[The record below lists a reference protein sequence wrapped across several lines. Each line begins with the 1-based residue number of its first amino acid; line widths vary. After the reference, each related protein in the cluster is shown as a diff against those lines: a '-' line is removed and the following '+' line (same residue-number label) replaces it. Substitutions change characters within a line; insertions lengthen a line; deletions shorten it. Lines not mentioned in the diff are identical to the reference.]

1 MPIYPKAGQA
11 KIYIKALEDRIAE
24 LETTLNKGGD
34 RTVSRD
40 HWAEQADNDYESKS
54 GDVQPLLNAVR
65 DLSLDV
71 AGSYIGGASTITLGR
86 ALETALAGRTE
97 LVLPYMGGVD
107 DRRVRQ
113 HSIASELSSSMGAMN
128 TFYPGQIDSTTADK
142 AVHAY
147 INHLYANFPI
157 MYSHEIL
164 ALHGTRHCLRD
175 VYEESILNL
184 IYGLGGHFVEK
195 TGHPMG
201 SFSPEALYDQALE
214 NRETILQLGDT
225 RSLTYLLLLG
235 QHSVRMPRDPGAWT
249 FFGLAMKM
257 CIELG
262 LHRKRRSWKISFE
275 SELNKR
281 LFWSA
286 YAYDRELAIV
296 MGRPPLISD
305 HDIDVDLPLD
315 VDEATQD
322 LNLLRKATTQDRSRP
337 AVPQTSMTTFI
348 HLLRLKRI
356 EADIQHKIYRV
367 DKAKSAEWLYK
378 KTDIFLERMI
388 AWKDAIPPEATSAQL
403 DSTDRQ
409 TFRGDEYRRHDNYMA
424 SYHKAIR
431 VLLQPRLYEKAINP
445 RYLDLCAE
453 ACRGVCEVYKR
464 LHYRIPLVFSSVSLQ
479 TVFLA
484 GLTLVY
490 CMWQDASN
498 VNSFRNFGALSDCSI
513 ILYVMTERWPASRKY
528 RDIFEA
534 VKKSVLD
541 AISEG
546 KHIPRTAVT
555 TMKDDMQNS
564 IPMLQVNP
572 ATETIPDDLEQMI
585 SDMTGEQISFWDDVD
600 MTEIG
605 DGPTLLPTVD
615 EHSQSYAL
623 GTSEW
628 DVTVPNF
635 WTSDFPDGQQESGV
649 S

>member
-40 HWAEQADNDYESKS
+40 HWAEQADNDYESES
-54 GDVQPLLNAVR
+54 GDIQPLLNAVR

-107 DRRVRQ
+107 GRR
-113 HSIASELSSSMGAMN
+113 
-128 TFYPGQIDSTTADK
+128 
-142 AVHAY
+142 
-147 INHLYANFPI
+147 
-157 MYSHEIL
+157 
-164 ALHGTRHCLRD
+164 
-175 VYEESILNL
+175 
-184 IYGLGGHFVEK
+184 

-235 QHSVRMPRDPGAWT
+235 QHSVRMPRGPGAWT

-322 LNLLRKATTQDRSRP
+322 LNVLRKATTQDRSRP
-337 AVPQTSMTTFI
+337 TLPQTSMTTFI

-378 KTDIFLERMI
+378 KTDMFLEHMI

-409 TFRGDEYRRHDNYMA
+409 SFRGDEYRRHDNYMA

-431 VLLQPRLYEKAINP
+431 VLLQPRLYEKTINP
-445 RYLDLCAE
+445 RYLHL
-453 ACRGVCEVYKR
+453 
-464 LHYRIPLVFSSVSLQ
+464 IPLVFSSVSLQ

>member
-1 MPIYPKAGQA
+1 
-11 KIYIKALEDRIAE
+11 
-24 LETTLNKGGD
+24 
-34 RTVSRD
+34 
-40 HWAEQADNDYESKS
+40 
-54 GDVQPLLNAVR
+54 
-65 DLSLDV
+65 
-71 AGSYIGGASTITLGR
+71 
-86 ALETALAGRTE
+86 
-97 LVLPYMGGVD
+97 
-107 DRRVRQ
+107 
-113 HSIASELSSSMGAMN
+113 
-128 TFYPGQIDSTTADK
+128 
-142 AVHAY
+142 
-147 INHLYANFPI
+147 
-157 MYSHEIL
+157 
-164 ALHGTRHCLRD
+164 
-175 VYEESILNL
+175 
-184 IYGLGGHFVEK
+184 
-195 TGHPMG
+195 MG

-214 NRETILQLGDT
+214 NREAILQLGDT

-262 LHRKRRSWKISFE
+262 LHRKRRSSKISFE

-322 LNLLRKATTQDRSRP
+322 LDVLRKAATQDRSRP

-367 DKAKSAEWLYK
+367 DKAKSVEWLYK
-378 KTDIFLERMI
+378 KTNTFLEQMI

-409 TFRGDEYRRHDNYMA
+409 NFRGDEYRRYDNYMA

-431 VLLQPRLYEKAINP
+431 VLLQPRLYENIINP

-464 LHYRIPLVFSSVSLQ
+464 LHYRIPLVFSSMSLQ

-490 CMWQDASN
+490 CMWQDTSN
-498 VNSFRNFGALSDCSI
+498 VNGFKSFGALSDCSI

-546 KHIPRTAVT
+546 KHIPRTAVM

-564 IPMLQVNP
+564 MPRLQVNP

-585 SDMTGEQISFWDDVD
+585 SDMTGEQLSFWDDVD
-600 MTEIG
+600 MAGI

-615 EHSQSYAL
+615 EHSQSYEL
-623 GTSEW
+623 GVSGW
-628 DVTVPNF
+628 DVTDSNF
-635 WTSDFPDGQQESGV
+635 WASEFPDGQKEVGV